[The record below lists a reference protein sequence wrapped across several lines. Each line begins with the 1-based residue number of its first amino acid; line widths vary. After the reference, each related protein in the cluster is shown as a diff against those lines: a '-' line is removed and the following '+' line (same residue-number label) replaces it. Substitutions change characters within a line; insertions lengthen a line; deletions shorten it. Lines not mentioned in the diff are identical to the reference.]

1 MIVIIYFTDD
11 STKEPPGRCET
22 PLVAHKISKRRKQME
37 QIVSEPET
45 EFDLLGG
52 SSAPRPRVAERL
64 YLANERIRA
73 VGAGPRERRYIPQR
87 RATSTGNCSRG
98 RKWAFFLRDNIVFK
112 STI

>member
-1 MIVIIYFTDD
+1 
-11 STKEPPGRCET
+11 
-22 PLVAHKISKRRKQME
+22 ME

-73 VGAGPRERRYIPQR
+73 AGAGPRERRYIYRRGAPRPQEI
-87 RATSTGNCSRG
+87 AVADGNGHSFYG
-98 RKWAFFLRDNIVFK
+98 ITLFLRVQSRD
-112 STI
+112 

>member
-1 MIVIIYFTDD
+1 
-11 STKEPPGRCET
+11 
-22 PLVAHKISKRRKQME
+22 ME

-73 VGAGPRERRYIPQR
+73 AGAGPREEIYTAEARHDHRKLQF
-87 RATSTGNCSRG
+87 ADGNG
-98 RKWAFFLRDNIVFK
+98 
-112 STI
+112 

>member
-1 MIVIIYFTDD
+1 
-11 STKEPPGRCET
+11 
-22 PLVAHKISKRRKQME
+22 ME

-73 VGAGPRERRYIPQR
+73 AGAGPREAQRDIPQR
-87 RATSTGNCSRG
+87 RATTTGNCSRG
-98 RKWAFFLRDNIVFK
+98 RKWAFFLRGNIVFK
-112 STI
+112 STIYCTAKKKKI

>member
-1 MIVIIYFTDD
+1 
-11 STKEPPGRCET
+11 
-22 PLVAHKISKRRKQME
+22 ME

-73 VGAGPRERRYIPQR
+73 AGAGPRERRYTAEARHDHRKLQSRTEMGILF
-87 RATSTGNCSRG
+87 TG
-98 RKWAFFLRDNIVFK
+98 
-112 STI
+112 